1 MRIKNQIPNFIT
13 LMNLFSGILSIY
25 FSLTGDVRLA
35 GMMIFIAA
43 VLDFFD
49 GFAAKVLHAKSE
61 IGAQLDSLA
70 DVVSFGVAPGFILF
84 QMIRF
89 SLGMDFIPIE
99 TTGYLPFVGF
109 IVPLFGAIRLAKFN
123 VDDEQTDSFKGLP
136 IPAQALVVASF
147 PSIVLTC
154 FVDNPN
160 FYLTLVSNTW
170 FLIGVGVLLS
180 FLMVSNL
187 PMFSLKFSSFS
198 WKKNQMRY
206 LFLILSVSL
215 ITLLK
220 MAAVPLIVLLYLLIS
235 VLFFSKNQQN

>member
-1 MRIKNQIPNFIT
+1 MKIKNHIPNFIT
-13 LMNLFSGILSIY
+13 LMNLFSGIISIY
-25 FSLTGDVRLA
+25 FCLTGDVRLA
-35 GMMIFIAA
+35 GLMIFVAA
-43 VLDFFD
+43 ILDFFD
-49 GFAAKVLHAKSE
+49 GFAARILHAKSD

-89 SLGMDFIPIE
+89 SLGMDFSPVE
-99 TTGYLPFVGF
+99 TSGYLPFAAFVL
-109 IVPLFGAIRLAKFN
+109 PLFGALRLAKFN

-154 FVDNPN
+154 FIDNPN
-160 FYLTLVSNTW
+160 FYLQLVSNTW

-180 FLMVSNL
+180 GLMVSNL

-198 WKKNQMRY
+198 WAENQTRY
-206 LFLILSVSL
+206 LFLILSVFL
-215 ITLLK
+215 IILLK
-220 MAAVPLIVLLYLLIS
+220 MAAVPLIVLLYLLLS
-235 VLFFSKNQQN
+235 VLFFRSKTKN